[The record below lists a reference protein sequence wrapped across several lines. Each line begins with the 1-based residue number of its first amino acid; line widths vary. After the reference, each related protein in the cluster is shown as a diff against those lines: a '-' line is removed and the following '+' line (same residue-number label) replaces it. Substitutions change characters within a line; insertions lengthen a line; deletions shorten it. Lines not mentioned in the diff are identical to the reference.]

1 MNCLQKKKIYFYL
14 PLVIVLC
21 PTFPNQFSMGTQFL
35 FVIEMLLMLI
45 LRQLNVFKF
54 YRSLSANFIV
64 LYFFYATIVSILG
77 EILKGSLILN
87 DFFELARPL
96 AFFMF
101 YSLYRYAVI
110 NIEDLERQTIKL
122 VVVLFLIESIYS
134 ILEFFFLD
142 NVLPLSYLLYKNETM
157 VIFRNKA
164 IGSFTQIYA
173 YGYILL
179 LPFCYFFISFLYQ
192 KRLLSFVKLILVT
205 FALLLTQSKSI
216 YISAT
221 LCVLLCFCTPVLYL
235 NWKNVLKNSS
245 FMLILLGLIILL
257 FLSYQEDLYKI
268 FPYALEG
275 LESIAEGNGGTV
287 NTRLEQIL
295 WAVYNNQF
303 VLIGA
308 GIGKSEIMLESL
320 YGLYY
325 YRYGLIGLAIF
336 VSIVL
341 FTVKSSYRIARIYQ
355 YTDVHLSIFYYALSV
370 FYLVSIIALS
380 SSCHQDTPKISILF
394 YGFMGLIHAR
404 YNKIKWP
411 YDDINMNKESCCIL
425 K

>member
-1 MNCLQKKKIYFYL
+1 MRYLQKKNIYFYL

-35 FVIEMLLMLI
+35 FVIEMLLMLM
-45 LRQLNVFKF
+45 LKKLNVFKL
-54 YRSLSANFIV
+54 YKSSSANLIV
-64 LYFFYATIVSILG
+64 LYFFYATILSVLG
-77 EILKGSLILN
+77 EILKGSLIFN
-87 DFFELARPL
+87 DLFELARPL

-101 YSLYRYAVI
+101 YSWYRYAVVKVDD
-110 NIEDLERQTIKL
+110 IEQQTVKL
-122 VVVLFLIESIYS
+122 IVILFLIESIYS

-157 VIFRNKA
+157 AIYRNKA

-221 LCVLLCFCTPVLYL
+221 LCALLCFCTPVLYL
-235 NWKNVLKNSS
+235 NWRNVLKNSS
-245 FMLILLGLIILL
+245 FMLILLGLIIFL

-275 LESIAEGNGGTV
+275 LERIAEGDGGTV

-295 WAVYNNQF
+295 WALYNNQF
-303 VLIGA
+303 ILIGA

-336 VSIVL
+336 VSVVL
-341 FTVKSSYRIARIYQ
+341 FTVRSSYRIARIYQ
-355 YTDVHLSIFYYALSV
+355 YTHVHLSIFYYALSI
-370 FYLVSIIALS
+370 FYLVSIVALS

-394 YGFMGLIHAR
+394 YGFMGLIHAK
-404 YNKIKWP
+404 YNEIKRT
-411 YDDINMNKESCCIL
+411 YDDIVRI
-425 K
+425 